1 MKPLNLSP
9 REKQIVNITILII
22 AAGVVFNFFISPI
35 IAKVTGVNDEIAR
48 KEYLLKKYRHFQ
60 EKSREL
66 NLKGS
71 SYVGLTKSPTT
82 DEAVADMFGV
92 VSEAAKKYSLNVQ
105 KVKPL
110 PAGSGRLS
118 KQAVL
123 EVEVTGN
130 FSAIFKFINAVE
142 DSPLFMRVFT
152 FYLMPSGGNDNG
164 LHCTVAFSRV
174 LF

>member
-9 REKQIVNITILII
+9 REKQIANITILVI
-22 AAGVVFNFFISPI
+22 AIGLVFNFFISPI
-35 IAKVTGVNDEIAR
+35 LAKVTGLNDEIAR
-48 KEYLLKKYRHFQ
+48 KEYMLKKYRHFQ

-66 NLKGS
+66 NLS
-71 SYVGLTKSPTT
+71 DNSYAGLTKSITP
-82 DEAVADMFGV
+82 DEAISEMFGV

-105 KVKPL
+105 KIKPL
-110 PAGSGRLS
+110 PAGSGRSS

-123 EVEVTGN
+123 EVDVAGN
-130 FSAIFKFINAVE
+130 FSAIFKFVNAVE

-152 FYLMPSGGNDNG
+152 FHLMPSGGNDSN